1 MKMSVLEAK
10 NLFKNFGDVEVLKD
24 INLAIDEGDF
34 LVLVGPSGCGKST
47 LLNITAG
54 LEEMSSGDIM
64 IDDAVVNEVPPKDRD
79 IAMVFQS
86 YALYPTMTVE
96 KNITFGMKVR
106 KVPAAKRKE
115 ALDRVAGLL
124 AIDHLLDRKPSQ
136 LSGGQRQRVAM
147 GRALV
152 RQPRIFLFDEPLS
165 NLDAKLRIQMRAEI
179 KQLHQR
185 LGTTIVY
192 VTHDQ
197 TEAMSLATKIAVMN
211 GGIIEQLGAPQEL
224 YDRPTSIFV
233 ADFIGSPAMNFV
245 KGHLKDVAGECRF
258 VTEHEGNEVSVPV
271 GHYEF
276 AATPSEGQD
285 VILGLRPEYIT
296 SNTSDHHG
304 AASLDFELTP
314 KMMETTGFDQHV
326 VFDFCGG
333 EIAGRFSSKVDI
345 KIDQPMTVHM
355 DLSTISFFDS
365 NSERRI

>member
-1 MKMSVLEAK
+1 MSVLEAK
-10 NLFKNFGDVEVLKD
+10 NLYKNFGAVEVLKD
-24 INLAIDEGDF
+24 INLSIDEGDF

-54 LEEMSSGDIM
+54 LEDMSAGDIM

-106 KVPAAKRKE
+106 KVPQALRKE

-124 AIDHLLDRKPSQ
+124 HIDHLLDRKPSQ

-152 RQPRIFLFDEPLS
+152 REPRIFLFDEPLS
-165 NLDAKLRIQMRAEI
+165 NLDAKLRIQMRSEI

-211 GGIIEQLGAPQEL
+211 GGVIEQLGAPQEL
-224 YDRPTSIFV
+224 YDTPNSVFV
-233 ADFIGSPAMNFV
+233 ADFIGSPAMNFI
-245 KGHLKDVAGECRF
+245 KGQVVDVAGNACF
-258 VTEHEGNEVSVPV
+258 VSTHEGTEVRVPI
-271 GHYEF
+271 GHYGF
-276 AATPSEGQD
+276 TDQPVEGQD
-285 VILGLRPEYIT
+285 VILGVRPEYIT
-296 SNTSDHHG
+296 SNATDHHG
-304 AASLDFELTP
+304 VASMDFDLTP
-314 KMMETTGFDQHV
+314 KLMETTGFDQHV
-326 VFDFCGG
+326 LFDFCGG
-333 EIAGRFSSKVDI
+333 EIAGRFSSKIEVV
-345 KIDQPMTVHM
+345 IDQPQTVHI
-355 DLSTISFFDS
+355 DLSTISIFDGK
-365 NSERRI
+365 SERRI